1 MEDEKRL
8 YIIGAGFAGQTIA
21 DDIKRKK
28 VFGTVKAF
36 LDDDK
41 NLIGKQI
48 ENVPVLG
55 PIQEVASI
63 MRFKKQDEAIIAIPS
78 APVEK
83 IREIYEILKEAGA
96 PKIKIL
102 PGISQVVNG
111 SAHLVQTREIDPLD
125 ILGRTPVTIS
135 LKESLSYLRGK
146 RVLITGAGGSIG
158 SELARQLLS
167 GGAERLYLFGH
178 GENSIYQ
185 IDREL
190 RLLQSEGVGEKAVI
204 VPIIGDM
211 ADRAYTDYIIENTKC
226 DVIFH
231 CAAYKHVPLMEENPV
246 AAIANNVFG
255 TKNLLDAAMTH
266 NVQRFVLI
274 STDKAVNPVSVYGI
288 SKMLCEKLVLET
300 ARKAEEKAEEASL
313 CTTEKAAG
321 AGDCGPNF
329 AEKTAG
335 KSQGSE
341 KKADDACNHL
351 QEGKKSRQDFIFVR
365 FGNVLGSRGSILP
378 LFMEQIKNGGP
389 VTVTSRNMERFFMT
403 IPEACSLVLQA
414 GGVGSNAQGYLL
426 DMGEPIKILD
436 LAEQIIKFSG
446 LEPYKDIDIKI
457 VGMRKGE
464 RENEPLWLKEENPE
478 KTEFSKILKLK
489 NIPFKREK
497 LESLL
502 EELKKICFLQE
513 EEKDR
518 SLYRNKEELLKILK
532 SYFPGLITEKGN

>member
-255 TKNLLDAAMTH
+255 TKNLLDAAMAH

-300 ARKAEEKAEEASL
+300 ARKAEEAS
-313 CTTEKAAG
+313 
-321 AGDCGPNF
+321 
-329 AEKTAG
+329 
-335 KSQGSE
+335 
-341 KKADDACNHL
+341 NHL

-489 NIPFKREK
+489 NIPFERKK

-513 EEKDR
+513 EEKGR